1 MVTRIPFEQAPR
13 LFWHDPIIFLIHL
26 YSPGL
31 SCLFSVPARSRPFLQ
46 VVLISYTGEWFEN
59 QDMNSTQCYWRDIVS
74 QQTELI
80 ILCRFLSLSLSSSLF
95 LLWFRVIQSKIE
107 MSLKLTFVSFK
118 SKMIFS
124 PIMKQSPKLP
134 VFFFFFLILP
144 TSETLCY
151 QNLLNPRELLSLL
164 HIVKALIYKDIF
176 SVFSHLRLT
185 FFWRWFYSMSFLSPT
200 QLPHTTLAI
209 CKGLQQ
215 ELKN

>member
-13 LFWHDPIIFLIHL
+13 FFWHDPIIFLIHL

-31 SCLFSVPARSRPFLQ
+31 SCLFSVPARSQPFLQ

-80 ILCRFLSLSLSSSLF
+80 ILCWFLSLSLSSSLF

-118 SKMIFS
+118 SEMIFS

-134 VFFFFFLILP
+134 VFFFFSHFTYIRNIVLSKLIESQGTFKSAPYSQSSNLQGHFFSIFTLEIDFLLKVILF
-144 TSETLCY
+144 
-151 QNLLNPRELLSLL
+151 N
-164 HIVKALIYKDIF
+164 
-176 SVFSHLRLT
+176 VFS
-185 FFWRWFYSMSFLSPT
+185 LSY
-200 QLPHTTLAI
+200 TTSPYYPSNL
-209 CKGLQQ
+209 
-215 ELKN
+215 